1 MAGKQVTVSRPGIR
15 NNGDSTKIPVTID
28 ESNETGELVM
38 KRRIGITAMQGV
50 SAHLVRVNPNDKKW
64 DDTVIIDI
72 GPGLSVH
79 NSEHGDG
86 KVDSIEEGID
96 KYFAVVTFKKEKNR
110 KYRYPVPDA
119 FTKGILKVKNTI
131 LY

>member
-1 MAGKQVTVSRPGIR
+1 MKRSGGI
-15 NNGDSTKIPVTID
+15 
-28 ESNETGELVM
+28 VM

-50 SAHLVRVNPNDKKW
+50 SAHLVRVNPNNKKW

-79 NSEHGDG
+79 HSERGDG
-86 KVDSIEEGID
+86 KVDRIEEGID
-96 KYFAVVTFKKEKNR
+96 KYFAVVTFKKEKNK

-119 FTKGILKVKNTI
+119 FTKGVLKV
-131 LY
+131 